1 MHVAHCRWTRRD
13 LIQSRT
19 QTRGSRYRG
28 MEWTRRKLQPP
39 SGGESPPSP
48 RHSWR
53 TPLRSPRTPTQ
64 PETHRTAFRWAACLY
79 LRLIN
84 NRYKRK
90 ALEKCSPMFCPLH
103 KDCSSPIFG
112 PHPPGIVR
120 IQWRQG
126 SRPVQPVK
134 VLMCQALPKLT
145 LLLTQFWLNGARNSR

>member
-1 MHVAHCRWTRRD
+1 MCPYQDSALTYQHGSALESIDPHKFCSGNPEGLEQETEYCVHVAHCRWTRRD

-53 TPLRSPRTPTQ
+53 TPLRSPRTPT
-64 PETHRTAFRWAACLY
+64 PPVPPCTAFRWAACLY
-79 LRLIN
+79 LGLIN

-90 ALEKCSPMFCPLH
+90 ALEKCSPCFVPYIRTAQAPSLV
-103 KDCSSPIFG
+103 PI
-112 PHPPGIVR
+112 PPG
-120 IQWRQG
+120 
-126 SRPVQPVK
+126 
-134 VLMCQALPKLT
+134 L
-145 LLLTQFWLNGARNSR
+145 